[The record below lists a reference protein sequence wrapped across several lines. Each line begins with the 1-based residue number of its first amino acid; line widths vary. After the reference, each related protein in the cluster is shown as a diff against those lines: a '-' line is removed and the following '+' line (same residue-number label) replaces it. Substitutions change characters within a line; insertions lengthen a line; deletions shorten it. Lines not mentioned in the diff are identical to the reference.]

1 MTTPEKSPT
10 RDHPEEFPSSKN
22 EKATI
27 ELENQYEHKLA
38 LELERFDHL
47 SEEIES
53 IQQRCSLLQA
63 QTIEHEAAIRDAE
76 GRTKRVG
83 GAAPTN
89 ERLYED
95 AKHNEHMFRE
105 VNRGCDTVAI
115 DQQHGRFLTSKSM
128 SETELQH
135 LGCCSSRVGYRT

>member
-1 MTTPEKSPT
+1 LVRVKAALLTLLGSECQEMTTPEKSPT

-53 IQQRCSLLQA
+53 IQQRCESLLQA

-76 GRTKRVG
+76 GRTKRVEKELRQQI
-83 GAAPTN
+83 

-105 VNRGCDTVAI
+105 VNR
-115 DQQHGRFLTSKSM
+115 
-128 SETELQH
+128 EL
-135 LGCCSSRVGYRT
+135 

>member
-1 MTTPEKSPT
+1 MTKPEKSPT
-10 RDHPEEFPSSKN
+10 RDHPEELPSSKN

-38 LELERFDHL
+38 LELERFDDL

-53 IQQRCSLLQA
+53 IQQRCESLLQA
-63 QTIEHEAAIRDAE
+63 QAIEHEAAIRDAE
-76 GRTKRVG
+76 GRTKRVEKELRQQI
-83 GAAPTN
+83 

-105 VNRGCDTVAI
+105 VNRELWY
-115 DQQHGRFLTSKSM
+115 GRYWPAAL
-128 SETELQH
+128 
-135 LGCCSSRVGYRT
+135 R